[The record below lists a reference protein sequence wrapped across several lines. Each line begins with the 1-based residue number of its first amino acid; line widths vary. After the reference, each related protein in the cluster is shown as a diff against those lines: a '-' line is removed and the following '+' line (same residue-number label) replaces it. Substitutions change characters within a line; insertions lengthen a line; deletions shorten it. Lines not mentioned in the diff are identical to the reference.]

1 LLIWEVL
8 RGFVEVS
15 DATTSHTED
24 LMSHRNAR
32 LTLHGRR
39 LLVERVRVDRRPV
52 AHVAKELGVSR
63 QCAHRWVARFDAEG
77 PAGLLDRSSRPHR
90 CPRRTAEHVEEQVVA
105 AREALRAGPAG
116 IEAATGVAE
125 RTVTRVLRRRGVP
138 RLAECDPITGA
149 AIRARRATDR
159 RYERDRPGELVHI
172 DVKKLGRIPDGG
184 GHRVHGRSEA
194 VRGRGIGYDYIHA
207 LVDDHSRLGYA
218 EALPD
223 ETGTTA
229 AGFLLRAAAHFAAH
243 GIPVIERVLS
253 DNALAYRSSTAFRD
267 AVAALGAQQRFI
279 RPHCPWTNGKVE
291 RFNRTLQTEWA
302 YRRRYNSNAD
312 RVAALDTWIQHY
324 NTQRRHH
331 ALGGQPPISRLSPT

>member
-1 LLIWEVL
+1 L
-8 RGFVEVS
+8 
-15 DATTSHTED
+15 
-24 LMSHRNAR
+24 SHRNAR
-32 LTLHGRR
+32 LTVHGRR

-90 CPRRTAEHVEEQVVA
+90 CPRRIAAQAERRVLA
-105 AREALRAGPAG
+105 AREVLRAGPAE
-116 IEAATGVAE
+116 IAAATGVAE

-149 AIRARRATDR
+149 AIRARRATGR

-218 EALPD
+218 ETLPD
-223 ETGTTA
+223 ETGASA
-229 AGFLLRAAAHFAAH
+229 AAFLLRAAAYFAAH
-243 GIPVIERVLS
+243 GIPTIERVLS
-253 DNALAYRSSTAFRD
+253 DNALAYRRSTVFHD

-291 RFNRTLQTEWA
+291 RFNRTLQNEWA
-302 YRRRYNSNAD
+302 YRRRYNTNAD
-312 RVAALDTWIQHY
+312 RAAALDTWIEHY

-331 ALGGQPPISRLSPT
+331 ALGGHPPISRLSPT